1 MMKKPEDFSVKQLL
15 ELFDSGS
22 INVEQLNHLVREL
35 RSAAHEQEPACVSYF
50 DGSTIHTTWKI
61 TPPTTG
67 SLTLCAGPVLLEKGP
82 LQSPRATTA
91 TNVLLKSFE
100 EAVDEAELSD
110 NGVMIST
117 GRARQLLDLARA
129 GVRPQ
134 PCKARAFE
142 IEIRQL
148 TARAE
153 AAEAQL
159 KAAHEQEPV
168 GVYAAKDL
176 SKLKDGKTTTLR
188 GCADHMLYCPN
199 HYARV
204 YAAPVPAPT
213 VPGLD
218 NVEGNILPPIGASV
232 AIHLASSDTWAD
244 HTVVGYY
251 VWGPLGGISDSY
263 SRVFVRVVD
272 GQGVLNARLLK
283 DVKWNRS
290 AAVHALQ
297 PSRPTESAAA
307 VSDECCATGESCIY
321 EVCALNGKQQC
332 KYCGKGRPDMQ
343 STAVV
348 VPDVEL
354 LASIIRKV
362 DGKHSLGASV
372 LAERIVDELKANP
385 QLRSVSELTVPV
397 PDGWRLVPQMLTT
410 KMYDAIVRCADDRRF
425 ASWPANIWENACDA
439 APDAPLPRITEQAA
453 AAHGK
458 NALELEFSSIISKIN
473 SVNFKFVDG
482 EPEPEPGSGRSVPVI
497 LGVAWKV
504 FKAARSNQSP
514 RITEQEPVFDL
525 DKASWD
531 SIKEAAKNSAWIP
544 KEYFANDW
552 ISDVC
557 EFLKNGIKRERITE
571 HPDDIAVDKFADLM
585 KIKLA
590 EARGKGRGGWDD
602 PGQCTVEYLAEL
614 LGGHIMKNNEGNFV
628 DIANFCMM
636 LTLRNAHP
644 DALRLYAISSWKEMI
659 NRQLGAESPYAPRIT
674 EQELREI
681 AGSVLGPLQLATTTN
696 IDQWF
701 EREGRFIQEK
711 LNGARQ

>member
-1 MMKKPEDFSVKQLL
+1 MMKKPEEFSVKQLL
-15 ELFDSGS
+15 ELFDNGS

-35 RSAAHEQEPACVSYF
+35 RSAAHEQEPVCVSHF
-50 DGSTIHTTWKI
+50 FGSVCHTTWNI

-67 SLTLCAGPVLLEKGP
+67 TLTLYAEPVLLEKGP

-110 NGVMIST
+110 SGVMIST

-134 PCKARAFE
+134 PCEHFCEARAFE

-159 KAAHEQEPV
+159 KAAQEQKPFRWFLADRVNQSE
-168 GVYAAKDL
+168 DML
-176 SKLKDGKTTTLR
+176 SEVTGDIDPDREVLMPMYL
-188 GCADHMLYCPN
+188 
-199 HYARV
+199 
-204 YAAPVPAPT
+204 APVPTPT
-213 VPGLD
+213 VPELD

-232 AIHLASSDTWAD
+232 AIHLASSDTWVD

-283 DVKWNRS
+283 DVKWDRN
-290 AAVHALQ
+290 AAVRALQ
-297 PSRPTESAAA
+297 PPRPAEPA
-307 VSDECCATGESCIY
+307 VA
-321 EVCALNGKQQC
+321 
-332 KYCGKGRPDMQ
+332 
-343 STAVV
+343 
-348 VPDVEL
+348 VPDEDDYAAKYMDL
-354 LASIIRKV
+354 LSDVLDAKEVMRDAGVKHNVFSIMFTEYSKLI
-362 DGKHSLGASV
+362 SPP
-372 LAERIVDELKANP
+372 RITEQSAVA
-385 QLRSVSELTVPV
+385 V

-439 APDAPLPRITEQAA
+439 APDAPAPHNTEPTVPVPD
-453 AAHGK
+453 K
-458 NALELEFSSIISKIN
+458 NTLELEFLSIMAKIN

-482 EPEPEPGSGRSVPVI
+482 EPEPELGSGRSVPVI

-504 FKAARSNQSP
+504 FKAARNTQS
-514 RITEQEPVFDL
+514 T
-525 DKASWD
+525 
-531 SIKEAAKNSAWIP
+531 
-544 KEYFANDW
+544 
-552 ISDVC
+552 
-557 EFLKNGIKRERITE
+557 
-571 HPDDIAVDKFADLM
+571 
-585 KIKLA
+585 
-590 EARGKGRGGWDD
+590 
-602 PGQCTVEYLAEL
+602 
-614 LGGHIMKNNEGNFV
+614 
-628 DIANFCMM
+628 
-636 LTLRNAHP
+636 
-644 DALRLYAISSWKEMI
+644 
-659 NRQLGAESPYAPRIT
+659 RIT

-681 AGSVLGPLQLATTTN
+681 AGSVLGQLQLATTAN

-701 EREGRFIQEK
+701 EREGRFIQGK
-711 LNGARQ
+711 LNGARQCQK